1 MDQDIEIINTQT
13 NIEKMKNLFINN
25 KKIIISL
32 ISIIILSIFLVFFYF
47 EFKESKKNKLSNEYN
62 DTITNFKSKI
72 NDNTVEKLKNLIMEK
87 DSTYSPLALYFLID
101 NDLIKSKDEINNF
114 FNIIINDINLDEEIK
129 YLIIYKKALYNSELV
144 NEDELL
150 NILSP
155 VISSESIWKSHA
167 LYLMAEY
174 FFSKGEKIK
183 SKEFFEQIL
192 SLENSNQNIKIEAE
206 KRIKRDFSE

>member
-1 MDQDIEIINTQT
+1 M
-13 NIEKMKNLFINN
+13 
-25 KKIIISL
+25 
-32 ISIIILSIFLVFFYF
+32 
-47 EFKESKKNKLSNEYN
+47 
-62 DTITNFKSKI
+62 
-72 NDNTVEKLKNLIMEK
+72 
-87 DSTYSPLALYFLID
+87 
-101 NDLIKSKDEINNF
+101 IKSKDEINNF